1 MKRGKKLAIQSHI
14 NPFLNLEYMQNEN
27 ENKYFDRKSAKIKP
41 ADLAPLISA
50 FANADGG
57 TIVIGISDK
66 SRRLEGI
73 NSVGEERVNGLIA
86 ARKDCCKPMPQC
98 DEEFLEIENEEGQ
111 QDRLLLLHVQKSIDQ
126 IIRTS
131 DDRTYLR
138 IGDKTKELRGE
149 DLINLEYAKSTR
161 HFEDEIN
168 RDATLEDLDE
178 ELLREYR
185 HRLDADESTD
195 WQVLNARGFIKK
207 VDDRDYLTNAAVLLF
222 ARNIA
227 KFYPNCRVRFLRY
240 EGDSAKTGTRINIIR
255 DKSIELP
262 LLRIIDAAREFIAT
276 QLREFTML
284 DVREGKFRV
293 VPEYPDFAW
302 LEGIVN
308 AVTHREYAMSGNF
321 IKVSMY
327 DDRLEVESP
336 GRLPNIV
343 TLENIK
349 ETRYSR
355 NPRISRVMTEFGWV
369 RELNEGV
376 NRIYSDMAEFFLDEP
391 VYSENGET
399 LKLVL
404 KNNIVMRRMR
414 RELYALNNVGIS
426 VWRQLD
432 YMEQAILA
440 YILNRGNASRA
451 QLAAYVGKSDNT
463 VRARLNNL
471 MKRKLIKSKGN
482 KYDPNRTY
490 EAGPAVV
497 E

>member
-1 MKRGKKLAIQSHI
+1 MLGK
-14 NPFLNLEYMQNEN
+14 
-27 ENKYFDRKSAKIKP
+27 
-41 ADLAPLISA
+41 
-50 FANADGG
+50 
-57 TIVIGISDK
+57 
-66 SRRLEGI
+66 
-73 NSVGEERVNGLIA
+73 
-86 ARKDCCKPMPQC
+86 
-98 DEEFLEIENEEGQ
+98 
-111 QDRLLLLHVQKSIDQ
+111 
-126 IIRTS
+126 
-131 DDRTYLR
+131 
-138 IGDKTKELRGE
+138 
-149 DLINLEYAKSTR
+149 
-161 HFEDEIN
+161 
-168 RDATLEDLDE
+168 
-178 ELLREYR
+178 
-185 HRLDADESTD
+185 
-195 WQVLNARGFIKK
+195 
-207 VDDRDYLTNAAVLLF
+207 
-222 ARNIA
+222 
-227 KFYPNCRVRFLRY
+227 
-240 EGDSAKTGTRINIIR
+240 
-255 DKSIELP
+255 
-262 LLRIIDAAREFIAT
+262 
-276 QLREFTML
+276 
-284 DVREGKFRV
+284 
-293 VPEYPDFAW
+293 DFAW

-463 VRARLNNL
+463 VRTRLNNL